1 MRTFVEYFILSEARD
16 LSKNTSP
23 YGSVEILQ
31 AILSF
36 FCISSSEMPLVS
48 G

>member
-1 MRTFVEYFILSEARD
+1 MPEPMGRAQGVTDRA
-16 LSKNTSP
+16 
-23 YGSVEILQ
+23 GSSRKGRY